1 MVFPTDGDGNE
12 TDRDLDRI
20 NRELARVV
28 AAYNQTP
35 DPEMG
40 NLSPEQVY
48 RLTHSPWGGPDG
60 AIQFNEETPL
70 SLLTTSV
77 HFCEMRGLL
86 LAVVRHGG
94 VKATAKKNLPRSFV
108 AERME
113 APGNEDEKALVR
125 KLNKVIN
132 EWDYFELH
140 IARVVC
146 EVGNLLRLYKGRFV
160 VPKKHEDLLRE
171 ERAGELYGLLLRTFF
186 KKFNMD
192 YLSPYSGLETPSIQ
206 SHVAYTVYRLGKTAR
221 EWRRIEDLYP
231 EVFLPAVRQEIKA
244 SQTNPFCS
252 NPATDAAY
260 KLFNPLI
267 DWGLLE
273 ARKTGDGLIKSLESV
288 RVSPLYEAFLRFK
301 V

>member
-1 MVFPTDGDGNE
+1 
-12 TDRDLDRI
+12 
-20 NRELARVV
+20 
-28 AAYNQTP
+28 
-35 DPEMG
+35 
-40 NLSPEQVY
+40 
-48 RLTHSPWGGPDG
+48 
-60 AIQFNEETPL
+60 
-70 SLLTTSV
+70 
-77 HFCEMRGLL
+77 
-86 LAVVRHGG
+86 
-94 VKATAKKNLPRSFV
+94 
-108 AERME
+108 
-113 APGNEDEKALVR
+113 
-125 KLNKVIN
+125 
-132 EWDYFELH
+132 
-140 IARVVC
+140 
-146 EVGNLLRLYKGRFV
+146 
-160 VPKKHEDLLRE
+160 
-171 ERAGELYGLLLRTFF
+171 
-186 KKFNMD
+186 MD

-288 RVSPLYEAFLRFK
+288 RVSPLYDAFLRFK